1 MPLLKNMMLVFFILF
16 LFDMAQEASGL
27 NRYLVLDDTKAGN
40 SIYYNLAVE
49 NGEPVNIINEEI
61 TNEGHGDP
69 FLMSMIYLMAGIMII
84 IFIIISFKLFV
95 LAKCGFRLN
104 KPGISVMC
112 RIGMSDTTRNHTWL
126 LFIIE
131 LIIICGIN
139 AIPIM
144 VTPIIRKDTIKY
156 TMSTW
161 LMIGFIFILQLMFQ
175 FAGIT
180 PNAKNIQEDCK
191 DNKNR
196 DFTKESITMMP
207 TI

>member
-1 MPLLKNMMLVFFILF
+1 
-16 LFDMAQEASGL
+16 MAQEASGL
-27 NRYLVLDDTKAGN
+27 NRYLDLDATKAGN

-61 TNEGHGDP
+61 TTEGHGDP

-112 RIGMSDTTRNHTWL
+112 RFNIADSTRKHSWL

-175 FAGIT
+175 FAGVT
-180 PNAKNIQEDCK
+180 PNAKDPQSDCV

-196 DFTKESITMMP
+196 NYAKESITMMP
-207 TI
+207 TL